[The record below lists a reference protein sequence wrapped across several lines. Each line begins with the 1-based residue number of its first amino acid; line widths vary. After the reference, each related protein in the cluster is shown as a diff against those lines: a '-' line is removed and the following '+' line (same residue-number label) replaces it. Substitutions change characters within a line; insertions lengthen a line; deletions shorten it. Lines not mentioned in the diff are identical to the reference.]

1 MRKIGNIRK
10 QRVNFGSNL
19 LVAVLLIIAF
29 IIIYFLQANVFS
41 NFTIAGIK
49 PNLFIIFILIIGLF
63 GNNFL
68 SILFSVIC
76 GIWLDS
82 LYSESIGITSAMLCL
97 IGFMATWFDSL
108 WSKDEKISI
117 VIMVFIATFIFEFG
131 SYFLKSIIFDFEIE
145 IKIFFKI
152 LALEELYNVLLTI
165 IFFGLIKKLGYGM
178 ERKLKRTNMYTV
190 EL

>member
-41 NFTIAGIK
+41 SFTIAGIK

-68 SILFSVIC
+68 SILFSIIC

>member
-41 NFTIAGIK
+41 NFTISGIK

-68 SILFSVIC
+68 SILFSIIC

-117 VIMVFIATFIFEFG
+117 VIIVFIATFIFEFG

>member
-10 QRVNFGSNL
+10 QRVNFESNL

-68 SILFSVIC
+68 SILFSIIC

>member
-97 IGFMATWFDSL
+97 IGFIATWFDSL

>member
-41 NFTIAGIK
+41 NFTIAEIK

-68 SILFSVIC
+68 SILFSIIC

-178 ERKLKRTNMYTV
+178 ERKLKRTNMCTV

>member
-1 MRKIGNIRK
+1 MRKIGNIKK
-10 QRVNFGSNL
+10 QKISVGSNL
-19 LVAVLLIIAF
+19 LVSVILIIAF
-29 IIIYFLQANVFS
+29 LIIYFLQANVFS
-41 NFTIAGIK
+41 ELTIAGVK
-49 PNLFIIFILIIGLF
+49 PNLFIIYILVIGLF

-68 SILFSVIC
+68 AIIFSLIC

-82 LYSESIGITSAMLCL
+82 LYGEVIGITPAMFCL

-117 VIMVFIATFIFEFG
+117 VIMVAIATFIFEFG
-131 SYFLKSIIFDFEIE
+131 SYFLKSVILEFDMELLS
-145 IKIFFKI
+145 FFKI

-165 IFFGLIKKLGYGM
+165 ILFGMIKKLGYSM
-178 ERKLKRTNMYTV
+178 ERKLKRNNMYTV

>member
-41 NFTIAGIK
+41 NFTIAEIK

-68 SILFSVIC
+68 SILFSIIC

-145 IKIFFKI
+145 IKIFFKN

>member
-68 SILFSVIC
+68 SILFSIIC

-117 VIMVFIATFIFEFG
+117 VIMVIIATFIFEFG
-131 SYFLKSIIFDFEIE
+131 SYFLRSVIFDFEME
-145 IKIFFKI
+145 LLPFFKD
-152 LALEELYNVLLTI
+152 LAIEELYNILLTI
-165 IFFGLIKKLGYGM
+165 IFFGLIKKVGYSM
-178 ERKLKRTNMYTV
+178 ERKLKRSNMYTV

>member
-41 NFTIAGIK
+41 SFTIAGIK

>member
-68 SILFSVIC
+68 SILFSIIC

-117 VIMVFIATFIFEFG
+117 VIIVFIATFIFEFG

>member
-41 NFTIAGIK
+41 NFTIARIK

-68 SILFSVIC
+68 SILFSIIC

>member
-68 SILFSVIC
+68 SILFSIIC

-117 VIMVFIATFIFEFG
+117 
-131 SYFLKSIIFDFEIE
+131 
-145 IKIFFKI
+145 
-152 LALEELYNVLLTI
+152 
-165 IFFGLIKKLGYGM
+165 
-178 ERKLKRTNMYTV
+178 
-190 EL
+190 

>member
-41 NFTIAGIK
+41 SFTIAEIK

>member
-68 SILFSVIC
+68 SILFSIIC

>member
-41 NFTIAGIK
+41 NFTIAEIK

-68 SILFSVIC
+68 SILFSIIC

>member
-68 SILFSVIC
+68 SILFSIIC

-145 IKIFFKI
+145 IKIFFKN

>member
-41 NFTIAGIK
+41 NFTIARIK

>member
-10 QRVNFGSNL
+10 QRLNFGSNL

-41 NFTIAGIK
+41 SFTIAGIK

>member
-41 NFTIAGIK
+41 NFTISGIK

-68 SILFSVIC
+68 SILFSIIC

>member
-145 IKIFFKI
+145 IKIFFKN

>member
-68 SILFSVIC
+68 SILFSIIC

-82 LYSESIGITSAMLCL
+82 LYSESIGITSAILCL

>member
-1 MRKIGNIRK
+1 MRKIGNIKK
-10 QRVNFGSNL
+10 QKISVGSNL
-19 LVAVLLIIAF
+19 LVSVILIIAF
-29 IIIYFLQANVFS
+29 LIIYFLQANVFS
-41 NFTIAGIK
+41 ELTIAGVK
-49 PNLFIIFILIIGLF
+49 PNLFVIYILVIGLF

-68 SILFSVIC
+68 AIIFSLIC

-82 LYSESIGITSAMLCL
+82 LYGEVIGITPAMFCL

-117 VIMVFIATFIFEFG
+117 VIMVVIATFIFEFG
-131 SYFLKSIIFDFEIE
+131 SYFLKSVILEFDMELLS
-145 IKIFFKI
+145 FFKI

-165 IFFGLIKKLGYGM
+165 ILFGMIKKLGYSM
-178 ERKLKRTNMYTV
+178 ERRLKRNNMYTV

>member
-82 LYSESIGITSAMLCL
+82 LYSESIGITSAMFCL

-152 LALEELYNVLLTI
+152 LALEELYNILLTI